1 MSYLWPLERLL
12 RHLNQTVGFKP
23 PSTLVIGAFFA
34 VVLLVMGI
42 TILLFPKYSSFIYK
56 SLRRNF
62 LRTTLASMAIMVLAF
77 VVTLVWSILI
87 PLDAAMTEQT
97 KDFKAIVSER
107 WQVPSQMPYAYA
119 STLEEGGY
127 THPGDIRVKPE
138 DSMTWSFYG
147 GTTDPEHLSF
157 ENILFF
163 FAMDPRKLPTMM
175 DELENIDPKMIER
188 MEKQSDGCIIGRDRL
203 KKLNKKVGERLKV
216 TSLNYRGIDLEF
228 EVIGMFPD
236 NPRYNQTA
244 VMNRDYLQRALDQ
257 YQQKKRQEAS
267 AGREESEP
275 GLAARAGLGDVQ
287 QAGQPSHGFALVHFA
302 GGQVRDRL
310 CRHFFLLGAIPGHP
324 GLGEMGAGAGPLD
337 HHVPNHGHGDQH
349 QRARAA
355 NRDGGA
361 ESAGIFA
368 GPNSRH
374 RPWRSAGCRGAQR
387 PYQRR
392 LIIWARS
399 WRDGGDPVPDRLF
412 RRLGHSARCPMVGNS
427 VRRLYV
433 ADWQHRPR
441 LGRSQC
447 EGVGGI
453 RQGGVIEKRR
463 VGRVFEAHQTRL
475 GLTWQG
481 APGRKVGLEDSAH
494 PTD

>member
-1 MSYLWPLERLL
+1 MTYLWPLERLL
-12 RHLNQTVGFKP
+12 RYLNQSVGFKP

-34 VVLLVMGI
+34 VVLLLMGL
-42 TILLFPKYSSFIYK
+42 TVLVFPKYSSFIYK

-87 PLDAAMTEQT
+87 PLDAAMTERTQ
-97 KDFKAIVSER
+97 DFKAIVSER

-127 THPGDIRVKPE
+127 TQPGDIRVKPE

-236 NPRYNQTA
+236 NPRYNQSA

-257 YQQKKRQEAS
+257 YQQKNGKKHPLAEKNLNLVWLRVPDSETFSKLGNQVMASPMYTSPAVKCETAS
-267 AGREESEP
+267 AGISSFLEPYRDILWGVKWGLVPALLIIMSLVMAMAISINVRERRTEMAVLKVLGFTP
-275 GLAARAGLGDVQ
+275 GRILAIVLGE
-287 QAGQPSHGFALVHFA
+287 ALVV
-302 GGQVRDRL
+302 GVL
-310 CRHFFLLGAIPGHP
+310 S
-324 GLGEMGAGAGPLD
+324 GLISAALSYGL
-337 HHVPNHGHGDQH
+337 VHG
-349 QRARAA
+349 
-355 NRDGGA
+355 
-361 ESAGIFA
+361 
-368 GPNSRH
+368 
-374 RPWRSAGCRGAQR
+374 
-387 PYQRR
+387 
-392 LIIWARS
+392 
-399 WRDGGDPVPDRLF
+399 V
-412 RRLGHSARCPMVGNS
+412 M
-427 VRRLYV
+427 
-433 ADWQHRPR
+433 
-441 LGRSQC
+441 
-447 EGVGGI
+447 GGI
-453 RQGGVIEKRR
+453 PFQIAFFAVWDILPDALWWGILFGAFTSLMGSIVPAWGARNVKVSE
-463 VGRVFEAHQTRL
+463 VFA
-475 GLTWQG
+475 
-481 APGRKVGLEDSAH
+481 KVA
-494 PTD
+494 

>member
-1 MSYLWPLERLL
+1 MRYLWPLERFL
-12 RHLNQTVGFKP
+12 RHLNQTMGFKP

-34 VVLLVMGI
+34 VVLLVIGI
-42 TILLFPKYSSFIYK
+42 TILLFPKYSNFIFK

-62 LRTTLASMAIMVLAF
+62 LITTLASLGIMFLTF
-77 VVTLVWSILI
+77 QVTLVWSILI

-127 THPGDIRVKPE
+127 TQPGDIRIKPE

-188 MEKQSDGCIIGRDRL
+188 MEKQSDGCIIGKDRL

-236 NPRYNQTA
+236 NPRYNQSA

-257 YQQKKRQEAS
+257 YQQKTGKKHPLAEKNLNLVWLRVPDSETFSKLGNQVMSSPLYSSPAVKCETAS
-267 AGREESEP
+267 AGISSFLEPYKDILWGVKWVLVPALLIIMSLVMAIAISINVRERRTEMAVLKVLGFTP
-275 GLAARAGLGDVQ
+275 GRILAIVLGE
-287 QAGQPSHGFALVHFA
+287 ALVVGVLSSLVSA
-302 GGQVRDRL
+302 AL
-310 CRHFFLLGAIPGHP
+310 SY
-324 GLGEMGAGAGPLD
+324 GL
-337 HHVPNHGHGDQH
+337 VHG
-349 QRARAA
+349 
-355 NRDGGA
+355 
-361 ESAGIFA
+361 
-368 GPNSRH
+368 
-374 RPWRSAGCRGAQR
+374 
-387 PYQRR
+387 
-392 LIIWARS
+392 
-399 WRDGGDPVPDRLF
+399 V
-412 RRLGHSARCPMVGNS
+412 M
-427 VRRLYV
+427 
-433 ADWQHRPR
+433 
-441 LGRSQC
+441 
-447 EGVGGI
+447 GGI
-453 RQGGVIEKRR
+453 PFQIAFFPVWDILPDAMWWGILFGAFTSLAGSIVPAWGARNVKVSE
-463 VGRVFEAHQTRL
+463 VFA
-475 GLTWQG
+475 
-481 APGRKVGLEDSAH
+481 KVA
-494 PTD
+494 

>member
-1 MSYLWPLERLL
+1 MTYLWPLERLL
-12 RHLNQTVGFKP
+12 RYLNQTVGFKP

-34 VVLLVMGI
+34 VVLLLMGL
-42 TILLFPKYSSFIYK
+42 TVLVFPKYSSFIYK

-87 PLDAAMTEQT
+87 PLDAAMTERTQ
-97 KDFKAIVSER
+97 DFKAIVSER

-127 THPGDIRVKPE
+127 TQPGDIRVKPE

-188 MEKQSDGCIIGRDRL
+188 MEKQSDGCIIGLDRL

-236 NPRYNQTA
+236 NPRYNQSA

-257 YQQKKRQEAS
+257 YQQKNGKKHPLAEKNLNLVWLRVPDSETFSKLGNQVMASPMYTSPAVKCETAS
-267 AGREESEP
+267 AGISSFLEPYRDILWGVKWGLVPALLIIMSLVMAMAISINVRERRTEMAVLKVLGFTP
-275 GLAARAGLGDVQ
+275 GRILAIVLGE
-287 QAGQPSHGFALVHFA
+287 ALVVGVLSGLISAALSYGLVHGVMGGIPFQIAFFA
-302 GGQVRDRL
+302 VWDILPDALWWGILFGAFTSLMGSIVPA
-310 CRHFFLLGAIPGHP
+310 LGARNVKVS
-324 GLGEMGAGAGPLD
+324 E
-337 HHVPNHGHGDQH
+337 V
-349 QRARAA
+349 
-355 NRDGGA
+355 
-361 ESAGIFA
+361 FA
-368 GPNSRH
+368 K
-374 RPWRSAGCRGAQR
+374 
-387 PYQRR
+387 
-392 LIIWARS
+392 
-399 WRDGGDPVPDRLF
+399 
-412 RRLGHSARCPMVGNS
+412 
-427 VRRLYV
+427 V
-433 ADWQHRPR
+433 A
-441 LGRSQC
+441 
-447 EGVGGI
+447 
-453 RQGGVIEKRR
+453 
-463 VGRVFEAHQTRL
+463 
-475 GLTWQG
+475 
-481 APGRKVGLEDSAH
+481 
-494 PTD
+494 